1 MNIEDAENLGRLE
14 KKLRLIQDRVRS
26 VALRY
31 NTGFF
36 LFGAGGSGKSHA
48 VRGELDSL
56 GTRWILHNSA
66 MSAAGLF
73 DMLHDLPDQVHVLE
87 DMEQLYSDKKAVGYL
102 RSATWGD
109 QNMQNRIITRTIHKS
124 RDSFTFSGGII
135 ILSNLPLG
143 EIASLKALATRLNPA
158 EFSPTEGEKKA
169 LMLKIAE
176 RGKFGLHPD
185 VCEEVCEYLIFHA
198 KQTGKPLDLRLLD
211 NALNDR
217 VMYDRGECQTH
228 WRDLVA
234 SRIDAQIIEPRI
246 EPRTRHA
253 RLVDERDIAKQIYDK
268 FPDSRED
275 RFREWQDRTGKSER
289 ALYRRAGE
297 LGLDAPPR
305 FLSTE
310 DFDDFAKEDGHGG
323 ESVNLSVEAF
333 DTLTL

>member
-14 KKLRLIQDRVRS
+14 KRLTLIRDRVRS

-36 LFGAGGSGKSHA
+36 LYGDGGSGKSFA
-48 VRGELDSL
+48 VQGELESL
-56 GTRWILHNSA
+56 GTSWILHNSA

-73 DMLHDLPDQVHVLE
+73 DMLHECPEHVHVFE
-87 DMEQLYSDKKAVGYL
+87 DMEQLYTDKKALGYL

-109 QNMQNRIITRTIHKS
+109 ANMQNRIITRTTHRS
-124 RDSFTFSGGII
+124 RDSFQFEGGII

-158 EFSPTEGEKKA
+158 EFNPSEGEKRG
-169 LMLKIAE
+169 LMQKIAE
-176 RGKFGLHPD
+176 GGKFGLHPD
-185 VCEEVCEYLIFHA
+185 VCEEVCEYLVFYA
-198 KQTGKPLDLRLLD
+198 KQTGRPLDLRLLD

-246 EPRTRHA
+246 KPRTRNA
-253 RLVDERDIAKQIYDK
+253 RLIDDRDIAKQIYDK
-268 FPDSRED
+268 FPDSREN
-275 RFREWQDRTGKSER
+275 RIREWQERTGRSER

-297 LGLDAPPR
+297 LGLDAPPK
-305 FLSTE
+305 FLSTD
-310 DFDDFAKEDGHGG
+310 DFDDFAKEDGHVG
-323 ESVNLSVEAF
+323 ESVNLSICQSVN
-333 DTLTL
+333 